1 MMTLLNTRVA
11 TALLFGS
18 AGSFAVSQFT
28 TRHFRPIS
36 AAVEQQLASLQRE
49 GREVPVIE
57 NGSVAALR
65 ANLPAIRAKA
75 MTKAHWGEWQKR
87 LGGGWR
93 VRETPSVIV
102 EGITV
107 HEFSLEWTAP
117 KESDWQQIPA
127 TIKIA
132 SREPAIRLTGV
143 RIEPA
148 RQSAPALVM
157 VNGRVCLRE

>member
-1 MMTLLNTRVA
+1 MMPLLNTRVA
-11 TALLFGS
+11 TALLFVS
-18 AGSFAVSQFT
+18 AGSFAGAQFT
-28 TRHFRPIS
+28 KRHFRPVS

-49 GREVPVIE
+49 GREVPIIE
-57 NGSVAALR
+57 NGSLAALR
-65 ANLPAIRAKA
+65 ANLPAIRARA
-75 MTKAHWGEWQKR
+75 MTKDQWGLWQKR
-87 LGGGWR
+87 LGSGWR
-93 VRETPSVIV
+93 VREIPGVTF
-102 EGITV
+102 EGIAL
-107 HEFSLEWTAP
+107 HDFSLEWTAP

-127 TIKIA
+127 TTKIA

>member
-1 MMTLLNTRVA
+1 MMPLLNTRVA
-11 TALLFGS
+11 AALLFGS
-18 AGSFAVSQFT
+18 AGSLAVAQFT
-28 TRHFRPIS
+28 TRHFRPTS
-36 AAVEQQLASLQRE
+36 AAVEQQLATLQRE
-49 GREVPVIE
+49 GRDVPVIE

-75 MTKAHWGEWQKR
+75 MSKAYWGEWQKR

-148 RQSAPALVM
+148 RQSAPASVM
-157 VNGRVCLRE
+157 MNGRVCLRE